1 VWRPVAE
8 TAAYVLVAA
17 TLAVRAPLLA
27 SVVGLMVLGI
37 LHNVFEL
44 RYVLARWR
52 GSFTGTFRVT
62 VLALVT
68 AIAAT
73 RLTGGSAPARRVEV
87 VAGFAILAAGM
98 AYGARRRRVLAAV
111 GLPMV
116 ALAGAWAWT
125 HLDLYFVAVTYLHN
139 LVPFVFLWD
148 WSSRALRG
156 AARNAFRLVQAAWL
170 LVVPALLLGGVLP
183 VPSLASQE
191 VSFAGPLS
199 AHVATV
205 APPAWRGPEAARLLA
220 VFAFLQVLHYAF
232 WCAFLPRHAVDVQ
245 PSPRDRATRVALW
258 AAVGAV
264 VAVFAFGYLTA
275 WTSTKMAYTSL
286 ASYHAYVE
294 YAVLALVVFRPTDR
308 EVPA

>member
-1 VWRPVAE
+1 ML
-8 TAAYVLVAA
+8 AA
-17 TLAVRAPLLA
+17 RAPLVA

-44 RYVLARWR
+44 RYVLARWA

-68 AIAAT
+68 LVAFT
-73 RLTGGSAPARRVEV
+73 RLTGATVPGRRVEV
-87 VAGFAILAAGM
+87 VAGFAILGAGM
-98 AYGARRRRVLAAV
+98 AFGARRRRVLATA
-111 GLPMV
+111 GLP
-116 ALAGAWAWT
+116 ALAVATAWAWT

-148 WSSRALRG
+148 WSSRRLAGR
-156 AARNAFRLVQAAWL
+156 ARAAFRLVQTAWL
-170 LVVPALLLGGVLP
+170 LVVPALLLTGAIP
-183 VPSLASQE
+183 VPSLGEQT
-191 VSFAGPLS
+191 VSFAGPMS

-245 PSPRDRATRVALW
+245 PSPLRRGTRLALW
-258 AAVGAV
+258 SGAGALAAI
-264 VAVFAFGYLTA
+264 FAFGYVTA
-275 WTSTKMAYTSL
+275 WTGTKMTYTAL
-286 ASYHAYVE
+286 ASYHAYIE
-294 YAVLALVVFRPTDR
+294 YAVLALVVFRPTER
-308 EVPA
+308 EVLR

>member
-1 VWRPVAE
+1 M
-8 TAAYVLVAA
+8 AAS
-17 TLAVRAPLLA
+17 LAVRAPLLA

-52 GSFTGTFRVT
+52 GSFAGTFRVA
-62 VLALVT
+62 VLSLVSV
-68 AIAAT
+68 IAFV
-73 RLTGGSAPARRVEV
+73 RLTGGSPGARRVEV

-98 AYGARRRRVLAAV
+98 AYGARRRPALAV
-111 GLPMV
+111 TGLPMV
-116 ALAGAWAWT
+116 LVAGAWAWT

-148 WSSRALRG
+148 WSSRRLAG
-156 AARNAFRLVQAAWL
+156 AARTAFRLVQTAWL
-170 LVVPALLLGGVLP
+170 VVVPALLLDGVLP
-183 VPSLASQE
+183 VPSLASQD
-191 VSFAGPLS
+191 VPFAAPLS
-199 AHVATV
+199 GHVATV

-232 WCAFLPRHAVDVQ
+232 WVVFLPRHAVDAQ
-245 PSPRDRATRVALW
+245 PSPRDPATRIALW
-258 AAVGAV
+258 SLVAV
-264 VAVFAFGYLTA
+264 VVGVFAFGYVTA

-286 ASYHAYVE
+286 ASYHAYIE

>member
-1 VWRPVAE
+1 M
-8 TAAYVLVAA
+8 
-17 TLAVRAPLLA
+17 LAVRAPLLA

-52 GSFTGTFRVT
+52 GSFTGTFRAT
-62 VLALVT
+62 VLGLVT
-68 AIAAT
+68 LIAFT
-73 RLTGGSAPARRVEV
+73 RLAGGTVPARRVEV

-98 AYGARRRRVLAAV
+98 AWGARRGRGRTLAAF

-116 ALAGAWAWT
+116 AGAGVWAWT

-148 WSSRALRG
+148 WSARSLRG
-156 AARNAFRLVQAAWL
+156 GARRAFRLVQTAWL
-170 LVVPALLLGGVLP
+170 VVVPALLLTGTLP

-191 VSFAGPLS
+191 VAFAGPLS
-199 AHVATV
+199 GHVATV

-245 PSPRDRATRVALW
+245 PSPRSRALRVAAW
-258 AAVGAV
+258 TGVAAV
-264 VAVFAFGYLTA
+264 VAIFAFGYVTA
-275 WTSTKMAYTSL
+275 WTSTKMTYTAL
-286 ASYHAYVE
+286 ASYHAYIE
-294 YAVLALVVFRPTDR
+294 YAVLALVVFRPTG
-308 EVPA
+308 EVPR